1 MTNARTYVVVA
12 ATGLAVTAVTRPATA
27 IEPGEVPQT
36 KSGIFIGSSADVP
49 GPGIYMFDKVFTYQ
63 AQLVGLGA
71 PHNNGFPNQTNVGVA
86 ANVVGF
92 LINPGW
98 SILGGRYTAVVA
110 QPVIMQQVS
119 PPVNL
124 ADGGLHNTFFIPGQI
139 SWNFGNGFYAQV
151 GLGIYA
157 PDGTISGPKGINNV
171 GAPYW
176 TFQPQV
182 ALSYAKDGW
191 NLTANMYQEFNT
203 KNTVS
208 GYTSGDI
215 FHTDFTATKK
225 FGRWS
230 IGPVAYLTDQVSS
243 DTSSAAYNFVNG
255 GRFSDF
261 AVGGLVAYDFG
272 PATLSLVAT
281 DEVYAHT
288 TGGTPGVGNVIT
300 PQGWTIFG
308 EVSYKLCCFEEEAP
322 VAPKKPM
329 VYK

>member
-1 MTNARTYVVVA
+1 M
-12 ATGLAVTAVTRPATA
+12 
-27 IEPGEVPQT
+27 PQPDP
-36 KSGIFIGSSADVP
+36 SRRCGDI
-49 GPGIYMFDKVFTYQ
+49 
-63 AQLVGLGA
+63 
-71 PHNNGFPNQTNVGVA
+71 
-86 ANVVGF
+86 VGF

-98 SILGGRYTAVVA
+98 SIFGGTYAAVVA
-110 QPVIMQQVS
+110 QPALIQQIT

-139 SWNFGNGFYAQV
+139 SWNLGNGFYAQV

-171 GAPYW
+171 GAPWW

-191 NLTANMYQEFNT
+191 NLTANIYTEFNT

-272 PATLSLVAT
+272 PATLSLVGT
-281 DEVYAHT
+281 DEVYAHAS
-288 TGGTPGVGNVIT
+288 GGTPGAGNVIT

-308 EVSYKLCCFEEEAP
+308 EISYKLCCFEEAP
-322 VAPKKPM
+322 VAPKNPL